1 MNRKIPAFALT
12 LALAAMPLAACG
24 GGQQAEGTS
33 ANIIPIQVEVYLP
46 GFMRDSSPIILK
58 AYDADGNALDQIPIE
73 YSQVEAN
80 RVTVYAPD
88 TIATI
93 DIVAPIN
100 PDGSTYEIENAEK
113 MVVERDGV
121 VTISGELTNIHG
133 ISEDKDA
140 FVDEFSD
147 AVADALTENETD
159 GKVDEKREKTAD
171 RANEKTKQKAD
182 KGSSSNGN

>member
-1 MNRKIPAFALT
+1 MNRKMPAFALT

-24 GGQQAEGTS
+24 GGQQANETS

-58 AYDADGNALDQIPIE
+58 AYDADGNALDRIPIE

-80 RVTVYAPD
+80 RTTVYAPD

-93 DIVAPIN
+93 DIAAPIN
-100 PDGSTYEIENAEK
+100 PDGSTYEIKDAEK
-113 MVVERDGV
+113 MVVEKGGV

-133 ISEDKDA
+133 ISEDKD
-140 FVDEFSD
+140 DE
-147 AVADALTENETD
+147 ADES
-159 GKVDEKREKTAD
+159 VDEKTDGDIEEKPETTVDEAI
-171 RANEKTKQKAD
+171 EKAD
-182 KGSSSNGN
+182 KDSSSNGN